1 LQQVGGAFGFLRRV
15 HIAPALRPGTT
26 LSPVTNLTA
35 AWSGSLGLSRPRRRA
50 KPHRRPYGRK
60 LGLILFATLS
70 GALAFSLLTH
80 GGRET
85 RGIASLLHDVDRALT
100 WAGLGIDQVALRGQR
115 FTSDTDIFDAVDLP
129 NARSLI
135 TFDVAAARAR
145 IEALPWIETA
155 SIARVF
161 PGSLDIRVT
170 ERKPAALWTTDKR
183 AFLID
188 ASGRVLSGVKPG
200 THVNLPHIAGEGAAE
215 LAQGLLELLRRY
227 PRIWQRFELAER
239 VGERRWT
246 LHLKDGVI
254 IHLGADH
261 EAVAIAALASPGKL
275 EALLSG
281 HDVIIDLRTR
291 GRVTVRHDEHAADVP
306 PAPPTQS

>member
-15 HIAPALRPGTT
+15 HIAPALQPGTAIPPAADP
-26 LSPVTNLTA
+26 SA
-35 AWSGSLGLSRPRRRA
+35 AWAGISRPRGRA
-50 KPHRRPYGRK
+50 KPARGYGRK
-60 LGLILFATLS
+60 LGFILFATLS

-85 RGIASLLHDVDRALT
+85 RGIASLLQDAQLALT

-115 FTSDTDIFDAVDLP
+115 FTSDSDIFDAADLS

-135 TFDVAAARAR
+135 TFDAAAARTR

-170 ERKPAALWTTDKR
+170 ERRPVALWTAPDKR
-183 AFLID
+183 TFLID

-200 THVNLPHIAGEGAAE
+200 SQVTLPRVAGDGAPAS
-215 LAQGLLELLRRY
+215 AQGLLELLKRY
-227 PRIWQRFELAER
+227 PAIWQRFEFAER
-239 VGERRWT
+239 VGGRRWT
-246 LHLKDGVI
+246 LHLKEHVV
-254 IHLGADH
+254 IHLGADQ
-261 EAVAIAALASPGKL
+261 EAVAIAALTTPGKL
-275 EALLSG
+275 GALLSG

-291 GRVTVRHDEHAADVP
+291 GRVTVRHDPGTAAV
-306 PAPPTQS
+306 PPTQS